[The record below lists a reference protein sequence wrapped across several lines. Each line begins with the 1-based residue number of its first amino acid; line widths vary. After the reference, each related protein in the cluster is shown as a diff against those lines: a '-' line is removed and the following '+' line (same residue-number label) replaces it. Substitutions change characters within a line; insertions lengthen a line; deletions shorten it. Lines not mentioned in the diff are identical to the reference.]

1 MTGTKSS
8 TEPVHIIG
16 AGLAGSEA
24 AWQVASAGV
33 PRRAARDAPDRMTEA
48 HRTDGLAELVC
59 SNSFRSDDAANNA
72 VGLLHAEMRRLGS
85 LIMRAADA
93 NQVPAGGALAVDRD
107 GFSAAVTKAL
117 HDHPLIEIRRAEID
131 GLPPA
136 DWRNVI
142 VATGPLTSAPLADAI
157 RELTD
162 ENALAFFD
170 AIAPIVHKD
179 SIDMSVA
186 WFQSR
191 YDKVGPGGTGADYIN
206 CPMTKEQYDAF
217 VDALIAGEKTDFKE
231 WETNTPYF
239 DGCLPIEVMAER
251 GRETLRHGPMKPVG
265 LTNPHDPTV
274 KAYAIVQLRQ
284 DNKLGT
290 LYNMVGFQTK
300 LKHGA
305 QQRVFR
311 TIPGLE
317 NAEFA
322 RLGGLHRNTF
332 LNSPKLLDA
341 QLRLRAQPRLR
352 FAGQMTGCEGYVE
365 SASIG
370 LIAGLYAAADARAT
384 VAGAAAGD
392 HGAGIAA
399 RPHHRRPY
407 RNHRRR
413 PALVP
418 ADEHQFRA
426 VSAARQSADQK
437 ARRHRGCAAT
447 KRPSPRSRRSAPA
460 RWPISIAGSPTT
472 CALRRRREHLMS
484 LPKDDAAVLSARW
497 TEGVLLK
504 RDVFSTV
511 ERGRFRSDAG
521 EVDAVLRRLDQVP
534 WWSYLP
540 ARHLFAPRAPR
551 AGAGARPRCRAGTA
565 VGRPAGAGARL
576 HRRRRAASGQSR
588 SATSPISAP
597 PSRRCANCT
606 APASAT
612 TISPRSRTGCAAAT
626 AAPISPTSSSR
637 PASRPAAGCSGSRPT
652 RICGIC

>member
-1 MTGTKSS
+1 MTGPQSNI
-8 TEPVHIIG
+8 VHVIG

-24 AWQVASAGV
+24 AWQVASSGV
-33 PRRAARDAPDRMTEA
+33 PVVLHEMRPDRMTEA

-72 VGLLHAEMRRLGS
+72 VGLLHAEMRQLGS

-117 HDHPLIEIRRAEID
+117 DDHPLIEIARGEVA

-136 DWRNVI
+136 EWSNVI

-170 AIAPIVHKD
+170 AIAPIVHRE

-206 CPMTKEQYDAF
+206 CPMTKEQYDGF
-217 VDALIAGEKTDFKE
+217 VAALIAGEKTEFKE

-251 GRETLRHGPMKPVG
+251 GPETLRHGPMKPVG
-265 LTNPHDPTV
+265 LTNPHDPTT

-290 LYNMVGFQTK
+290 LYNIVGFQTK
-300 LKHGA
+300 LKYGE
-305 QQRVFR
+305 QQRIFR

-317 NAEFA
+317 KAEFA

-332 LNSPKLLDA
+332 LNSPKLLDG

-365 SASIG
+365 SASVG
-370 LIAGLYAAADARAT
+370 LIAGLYAAADARGETLASPPGTTALGSLLGHITGGHIETIEPGTRSFQPMNINFGLFPPLESAPTKKADGSRLRGNEKT
-384 VAGAAAGD
+384 VAKKQAMSALALADLDRWIADHLRIAAA
-392 HGAGIAA
+392 A
-399 RPHHRRPY
+399 
-407 RNHRRR
+407 
-413 PALVP
+413 
-418 ADEHQFRA
+418 
-426 VSAARQSADQK
+426 
-437 ARRHRGCAAT
+437 
-447 KRPSPRSRRSAPA
+447 
-460 RWPISIAGSPTT
+460 
-472 CALRRRREHLMS
+472 
-484 LPKDDAAVLSARW
+484 
-497 TEGVLLK
+497 
-504 RDVFSTV
+504 
-511 ERGRFRSDAG
+511 
-521 EVDAVLRRLDQVP
+521 
-534 WWSYLP
+534 
-540 ARHLFAPRAPR
+540 
-551 AGAGARPRCRAGTA
+551 
-565 VGRPAGAGARL
+565 
-576 HRRRRAASGQSR
+576 
-588 SATSPISAP
+588 
-597 PSRRCANCT
+597 
-606 APASAT
+606 
-612 TISPRSRTGCAAAT
+612 
-626 AAPISPTSSSR
+626 
-637 PASRPAAGCSGSRPT
+637 
-652 RICGIC
+652 